1 MLRGWCVGRLKL
13 SSSEVGSLLFFSPKF
28 CVETL
33 PCAHSKQAFQYFLHY
48 YSKRR
53 NDAWVAAVWLSL

>member
-1 MLRGWCVGRLKL
+1 MLQGWGVGRLKL
-13 SSSEVGSLLFFSPKF
+13 SSSEAGSLLFSPKVS
-28 CVETL
+28 VETL
-33 PCAHSKQAFQYFLHY
+33 PCAHSKHAFQYFLHF